1 MGLDRL
7 IARLGGLITLLVAAG
22 AAYGVVGFVLGFVPG
37 VELEPDQNVPWPT
50 ILPAWLLVAF
60 FLAALAVTVIQMPLL
75 VVQRSRKRRLA
86 RELGVRAA
94 EWLDGSAAREAGA
107 MGLTLLRLTAF
118 RAHARGPN
126 AVELSWNPPLDEVD
140 EMIVFRS
147 PSAFATSA
155 ETPDGQVVVYSGDE
169 TGYDDSGLDDD
180 RVYHYT
186 AFARS
191 REGGWSP
198 PAWAWVT
205 TPSAPLH
212 KMFLGTLRTFR
223 IPVPGSVR

>member
-1 MGLDRL
+1 MGLDRV
-7 IARLGGLITLLVAAG
+7 IAGLGSLITLLVAAG
-22 AAYGVVGFVLGFVPG
+22 ALYGVVGFVLGFVPG
-37 VELEPDQNVPWPT
+37 VELEPDQSIPWPT

-75 VVQRSRKRRLA
+75 IVQRSRKRRLA
-86 RELGVRAA
+86 RDLGARARD
-94 EWLDGSAAREAGA
+94 WLDSAVAQDAGVT
-107 MGLTLLRLTAF
+107 GLTLLRLTAF
-118 RAHARGPN
+118 RVRARGPN

-140 EMIVFRS
+140 EMLVFRS

-155 ETPDGQVVVYSGDE
+155 ETRDGQTVVYSGDE
-169 TGYDDSGLDDD
+169 TIYDDSGLDDD

-191 REGGWSP
+191 RDGGWSP
-198 PAWAWVT
+198 PVWAWVT

>member
-7 IARLGGLITLLVAAG
+7 IARLGGLITLLVATAVVYG
-22 AAYGVVGFVLGFVPG
+22 AVAFVLGLVLPAS
-37 VELEPDQNVPWPT
+37 ELQEGLPWPSF
-50 ILPAWLLVAF
+50 LPAWLLVAF
-60 FLAALAVTVIQMPLL
+60 FVGALVVTVIQMPLL
-75 VVQRSRKRRLA
+75 IVQRSRRRRLA
-86 RELGVRAA
+86 QDLGARARD
-94 EWLDGSAAREAGA
+94 WLDGAVAQEAGA
-107 MGLTLLRLTAF
+107 AGLTLLRPTAL

-147 PSAFATSA
+147 LSAFATSA

-169 TGYDDSGLDDD
+169 IIYDDDGLDDD

>member
-1 MGLDRL
+1 MLGL
-7 IARLGGLITLLVAAG
+7 
-22 AAYGVVGFVLGFVPG
+22 VPG
-37 VELEPDQNVPWPT
+37 VELEPDQTIPWPT
-50 ILPAWLLVAF
+50 ILPAWLLVAL
-60 FLAALAVTVIQMPLL
+60 FLGALAVTVVQMPLL
-75 VVQRSRKRRLA
+75 IVQRSRKRRLSQDLGA
-86 RELGVRAA
+86 RARD
-94 EWLDGSAAREAGA
+94 WLDSAVAREAGTT
-107 MGLTLLRLTAF
+107 GLTLLRLTAF

-140 EMIVFRS
+140 EVVVYRS
-147 PSAFATSA
+147 PSGFATSV
-155 ETPDGQVVVYSGDE
+155 ETRDGQVVVYSGDE
-169 TGYDDSGLDDD
+169 TVYDDGGLDDD